1 MVPDRKTLVVGIGE
15 VGGALAEVLERSLPV
30 LRHDLERVDFD
41 CPIGVMHI
49 CIPFLSQTQFV
60 ATTLSYIERFHPELT
75 IINSTV
81 VPGTTRMI
89 GAKSHSPVAF
99 SPVRGKHVRMVEDLL
114 RYVKFVA
121 AADPAAA
128 TMATTHF
135 SGAGLRTRSMSKVE
149 GLELAK
155 LAETTYFGVLIGYAQ
170 ELNRY
175 SERLGVDYSETTE
188 FFEEVDFLPRA
199 RYYPGFIGG
208 HCVIPNIKLLKQVRD
223 SELLN
228 AVLSSNDKR
237 AEEQAASSSEQERLG
252 PRKKARFSEQGRLG
266 PRKKTRFSEPD
277 SERAR

>member
-1 MVPDRKTLVVGIGE
+1 MLLPDCKTLVVGLGE
-15 VGGALAEVLERSLPV
+15 VGGALAEVLERSAPV

-41 CPIGVMHI
+41 GAIGVMHI
-49 CIPFLSQTQFV
+49 CIPFVSQPQFLE
-60 ATTLSYIERFHPELT
+60 TTLSYIQRFRPRLT

-81 VPGTTRMI
+81 VPGTTRMV
-89 GAKSHSPVAF
+89 GAKSRSLVAF
-99 SPVRGKHVRMVEDLL
+99 SPVRGKHVKMVQDLS

-128 TMATTHF
+128 TMAAEHF
-135 SGAGLRTRSMSKVE
+135 SKAGLRTRTMSKVE

-175 SERLGVDYSETTE
+175 SERLGVDYEETTA
-188 FFEEVDFLPRA
+188 FFEEIDFLPRV

-208 HCVIPNIKLLKQVRD
+208 HCVIPNINLLKQVYE

-228 AVLSSNDKR
+228 AILSSNDRR
-237 AEEQAASSSEQERLG
+237 AEEHAASTGQER
-252 PRKKARFSEQGRLG
+252 PRLNSGHKARAG
-266 PRKKTRFSEPD
+266 EPVTQ
-277 SERAR
+277 RAR

>member
-1 MVPDRKTLVVGIGE
+1 MLPDRKTLVVGIGE
-15 VGGALAEVLERSLPV
+15 VGGALAEVLERSGPV

-49 CIPFLSQTQFV
+49 CIPFVSQTQFV
-60 ATTLSYIERFHPELT
+60 TATLSYIERFRPELT

-81 VPGTTRMI
+81 LPGTTRMV
-89 GAKSHSPVAF
+89 GANSRSAVAF

-121 AADPAAA
+121 AADPGAAA
-128 TMATTHF
+128 SMATAHF
-135 SGAGLRTRSMSKVE
+135 SRAGLRTRTMSKLE
-149 GLELAK
+149 ALELAK

-175 SERLGVDYSETTE
+175 SERLGVDYSETTG
-188 FFEEVDFLPRA
+188 FFEEIDFLPQV

-208 HCVIPNIKLLKQVRD
+208 HCVIPNIKLLKQICD

-228 AVLSSNDKR
+228 AILSSNDRR
-237 AEEQAASSSEQERLG
+237 AEEQAAHSNQKGQRLG
-252 PRKKARFSEQGRLG
+252 SRTDPRV
-266 PRKKTRFSEPD
+266 SEPV
-277 SERAR
+277 SERPR

>member
-1 MVPDRKTLVVGIGE
+1 MLPERKTLVVGIGE
-15 VGGALAEVLERSLPV
+15 VGGALAEVLERSGPV
-30 LRHDLERVDFD
+30 LRHDLERLDFD

-49 CIPFLSQTQFV
+49 CIPFFSQTQFV
-60 ATTLSYIERFHPELT
+60 TATLSYIERFRPELT

-81 VPGTTRMI
+81 LPGTTRMV
-89 GAKSHSPVAF
+89 GAKSRSAVVF
-99 SPVRGKHVRMVEDLL
+99 SPVRGKHVRMVQDLL

-128 TMATTHF
+128 SMATAHF
-135 SGAGLRTRSMSKVE
+135 SGAGLRTRTMSKLE
-149 GLELAK
+149 ALELAK

-175 SERLGVDYSETTE
+175 SERLGVDYSETTG
-188 FFEEVDFLPRA
+188 FFEEIDFLPQA

-208 HCVIPNIKLLKQVRD
+208 HCVIPNIKLLKQIYE

-237 AEEQAASSSEQERLG
+237 AEEQASHSNQKGQRLG
-252 PRKKARFSEQGRLG
+252 SQTDPRVSE
-266 PRKKTRFSEPD
+266 SV

>member
-15 VGGALAEVLERSLPV
+15 VGGALAEVLERSIPV
-30 LRHDLERVDFD
+30 LRHDLKRVEFD

-49 CIPFLSQTQFV
+49 CIPFSSQAQFV
-60 ATTLSYIERFHPELT
+60 SATLSYIERFRPELT
-75 IINSTV
+75 IIDSTV
-81 VPGTTRMI
+81 LPGTTRMVA
-89 GAKSHSPVAF
+89 AKSSSAVVF
-99 SPVRGKHVRMVEDLL
+99 SPVRGKHVRMVQDLL

-121 AADPAAA
+121 GADPAAVA
-128 TMATTHF
+128 MATAHF
-135 SGAGLRTRSMSKVE
+135 SKAGFRTRTLSKPE
-149 GLELAK
+149 ALELGK

-175 SERLGVDYSETTE
+175 AERLEVDYTE
-188 FFEEVDFLPRA
+188 ATELFEEIDFLPQV

-208 HCVIPNIKLLKQVRD
+208 HCVIPNIKLLKQVYE

-237 AEEQAASSSEQERLG
+237 AEEPAALPNQKEQRLG
-252 PRKKARFSEQGRLG
+252 SGPEPRIG
-266 PRKKTRFSEPD
+266 EPV

>member
-1 MVPDRKTLVVGIGE
+1 MLPDRKTLVVGIGE
-15 VGGALAEVLERSLPV
+15 VGGALAEVLERSAPV

-49 CIPFLSQTQFV
+49 CIPFFSQAQFV
-60 ATTLSYIERFHPELT
+60 TATLSYIERFRPELT

-81 VPGTTRMI
+81 VPGTTRMVA
-89 GAKSHSPVAF
+89 AKGRSEVVF
-99 SPVRGKHVRMVEDLL
+99 SPVRGKHVRMVQDLL

-128 TMATTHF
+128 AMATEHF
-135 SGAGLRTRSMSKVE
+135 SKAGLRTHTMSRLE
-149 GLELAK
+149 ALELAK

-175 SERLGVDYSETTE
+175 AERLEVDYTE
-188 FFEEVDFLPRA
+188 ATKFFEEIDFLPQV
-199 RYYPGFIGG
+199 RYFPGVIGG
-208 HCVIPNIKLLKQVRD
+208 HCVIPNIKLLTQIYE

-237 AEEQAASSSEQERLG
+237 AEEQADHSTQKGKRLG
-252 PRKKARFSEQGRLG
+252 SG
-266 PRKKTRFSEPD
+266 SEPRVSEPI